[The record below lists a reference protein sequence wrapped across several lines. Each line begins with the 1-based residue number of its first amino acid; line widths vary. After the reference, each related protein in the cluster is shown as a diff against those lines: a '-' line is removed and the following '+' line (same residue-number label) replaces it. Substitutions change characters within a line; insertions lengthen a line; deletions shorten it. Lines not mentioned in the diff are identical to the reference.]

1 VPGSP
6 NTPWLGAFKYVP
18 LPRPATVSMTAPVN
32 AGTYDLRL
40 FANDAFTLIG
50 SCTYQVAN

>member
-1 VPGSP
+1 
-6 NTPWLGAFKYVP
+6 
-18 LPRPATVSMTAPVN
+18 MTAPAT

-40 FANDAFTLIG
+40 FADDAFTMIG